1 MMVRALSLL
10 AVITAVVA
18 YHLQPSWLDSIV
30 RATL

>member
-1 MMVRALSLL
+1 MLRLASLA
-10 AVITAVVA
+10 AVIAAIVA